1 MKVIG
6 QLSAIAL
13 LTLREAVRRK
23 LFLVLII
30 FAVALLSS
38 MTFFA
43 SVDPSSRLR
52 LLEMWSLR
60 ATVFFAAL
68 VAIFFGA
75 FTLPADFEEKRIHM
89 VTTKPIGKSTFFLGR
104 YLGMAIT
111 IALFVAILGGISLGF
126 LGAVKWIEGEKI
138 PPLRARPIIP
148 TETFT
153 GLGRVEFYPPDPTL
167 RRSTGQPTGTLL
179 WQFQDLPVNANQL
192 EGILAT
198 GSTFFPERKTS
209 LVRLTLTGT
218 PGKFYE
224 AEKTLTV
231 NTPFQWTF
239 PQGLIEKGLPFQVT
253 LSPAQG
259 EIWLEGTEDS
269 LRIAGKKA
277 SRFLAQGSVQKF
289 ESPPRLQA
297 QGWATSAL
305 AWEFPDLDKADF
317 PEEIFGRIRIN
328 IDPLRNLFRFTG
340 PTRILVQTNDR
351 SRQIEKQIFAKANE
365 WNDFSFPRSIL
376 EGGKPIQIVL
386 IAGDDDM
393 RITGRPSSCE
403 LFQADEWFAWN
414 FMKGLLL
421 VYGWVL
427 LILTATVVASS
438 LVSGPLSVLAG
449 IMVLLVGS
457 SYGFVTKAVK
467 DVDRTLVRYYDAQ
480 ERGEIART
488 PDNIPPWLLEYSRTG
503 SRIALLL
510 FPDYRNFDFSRFLL
524 EDLAV
529 RKTDIAKALQELFS
543 RLVILLFLGLI
554 VMMYKD
560 FG

>member
-13 LTLREAVRRK
+13 LTLREAIRRK
-23 LFLVLII
+23 IFLVLII

-60 ATVFFAAL
+60 STVFFAAL

-89 VTTKPIGKSTFFLGR
+89 VATKPIGKSTFFLGR
-104 YLGMAIT
+104 YFGMAIT

-126 LGAVKWIEGEKI
+126 LGVVKWIEGDKI
-138 PPLRARPIIP
+138 PPLRAKPIVS
-148 TETFT
+148 TET
-153 GLGRVEFYPPDPTL
+153 LGGFGQVEVYTPDPTL
-167 RRSTGQPTGTLL
+167 RRSTGQPTGSLL
-179 WQFQDLPVNANQL
+179 WQFQNLPGNVNRI
-192 EGILAT
+192 EGIL
-198 GSTFFPERKTS
+198 GIGNRFFPEKKDS

-218 PGKFYE
+218 PGKLYE
-224 AEKTLTV
+224 EEKTLTT

-239 PQGLIEKGLPFQVT
+239 PQGLIENELPFQVT
-253 LSPAQG
+253 LSPAHG
-259 EIWLEGTEDS
+259 EIWLEGREDS

-277 SRFLAQGSVQKF
+277 NRFLAQGSVQKLD
-289 ESPPRLQA
+289 SPPRLQA

-305 AWEFPDLDKADF
+305 AWEFPDLKTEDF
-317 PEEIFGRIRIN
+317 PEEIFGRIRVN
-328 IDPLRNLFRFTG
+328 IDPLHNLFRFTG
-340 PTRILVQTNDR
+340 PTRILIQTNDR
-351 SRQIEKQIFAKANE
+351 SAQIERPVFAKTNE
-365 WNDFSFPRSIL
+365 WTDFSFPRSIL
-376 EGGKPIQIVL
+376 ETGKPIQITL

-403 LFQADEWFAWN
+403 LFQTDEWFAWN
-414 FMKGLLL
+414 FMKGLFL
-421 VYGWVL
+421 VYGWIL

-438 LVSGPLSVLAG
+438 LVSGPLSVLTG
-449 IMVLLVGS
+449 VMILLVGS

-480 ERGEIART
+480 EKGEIART

-510 FPDYRNFDFSRFLL
+510 FPDYRNFDFSQFLL

-529 RKTDIAKALQELFS
+529 GPTDIGNALKALFS
-543 RLVILLFLGLI
+543 RLIILLFLGLI